1 MMRLRTRLRKLLDD
15 PKAKGF
21 TLINDVLAI
30 ATIVSVLAIVLETVH
45 ALSEYHAV
53 FKAVELVTVV
63 LFSAEYL
70 GRLYAAKS
78 RIRYVFSFYGIIDL
92 LAILPSFIGL
102 ANLTFLKATRALRI
116 LRFLRILRLA
126 KLARVKKDGTDSIY
140 VLNIQIYLTALA
152 AALLLMGSLFYI
164 VEVGHSLATSIPSAM
179 YWVFLVIL
187 GGIPYEQP
195 HTVFGQGLLITTRF
209 LSLILLGLLVSLT
222 ATMVRKALI
231 GSEKD
236 SE

>member
-1 MMRLRTRLRKLLDD
+1 MQLRTRLRKHLDD
-15 PKAKGF
+15 PKSKSFA
-21 TLINDVLAI
+21 LVNDVLAI
-30 ATIVSVLAIVLETVH
+30 ATIVSVLALVLETVP
-45 ALSEYHAV
+45 ALNIYQRV
-53 FKAVELVTVV
+53 FTVIEFGTVV

-126 KLARVKKDGTDSIY
+126 KLARIKKDGTDSIY
-140 VLNIQIYLTALA
+140 VLNIQIYLTALGS
-152 AALLLMGSLFYI
+152 ALLLLGSLFYI
-164 VEVGHSLATSIPSAM
+164 LETGHPLAASIPSAM

-195 HTVFGQGLLITTRF
+195 HTELGQALLIMTRF

-222 ATMVRKALI
+222 ATMMRKALI

-236 SE
+236 GE

>member
-1 MMRLRTRLRKLLDD
+1 MKRTRTRLRKLFDD
-15 PKAKGF
+15 PKHDRFAVA
-21 TLINDVLAI
+21 NDVLAA
-30 ATIVSVLAIVLETVH
+30 ATIVSVLALVLETVESL
-45 ALSEYHAV
+45 APYHDL
-53 FKAVELVTVV
+53 FKTIELVTVV

-78 RIRYVFSFYGIIDL
+78 RLRYVFSFYGIIDL
-92 LAILPSFIGL
+92 LAILPSLIGL

-126 KLARVKKDGTDSIY
+126 KLARIKRDGTESIY
-140 VLNIQIYLTALA
+140 TLNIGIYLTALVSV
-152 AALLLMGSLFYI
+152 LILMGSLFYI
-164 VEVGHSLATSIPSAM
+164 VETGHAYAKDIPSAM

-187 GGIPYEQP
+187 GGIPYQLP
-195 HTVFGQGLLITTRF
+195 QTGVGQFLLIATRF
-209 LSLILLGLLVSLT
+209 FSLILLGLLVSLT

-236 SE
+236 GE